1 MELIFITNLTKTKI
15 NQDCL
20 NNIKRIVMIDD
31 INKIYI
37 ITNKK
42 TYNIFNNYIKEIK
55 NKSNILILQ
64 NKKDKSN
71 KIIDLL
77 NDIITSNKI
86 KDDIMIINSCDK
98 IVINL
103 NGVKRYFDALKKPVI
118 ILHKTNNKKL
128 IKKYGEYYLNDD
140 GFIKSFREHVSNSK
154 IGIISAGIYI
164 FPKDSLFWF
173 GKFLKSGSD
182 KLNFGTLIKK
192 ISQKRKIRGIIE
204 NEYIEK

>member
-1 MELIFITNLTKTKI
+1 MELIFITDLMKTKP

-55 NKSNILILQ
+55 SKSNISILQ

-140 GFIKSFREHVSNSK
+140 GFIKSFREHASNSK

-192 ISQKRKIRGIIE
+192 ISQKRKIRGIVE